1 MGLVKN
7 RWRKPAWRR
16 WTPLLWICP
25 FLVVSA
31 VFVLVDGFSVHE
43 TAPAPEIAGEDCEV
57 VGDEHE
63 LLVTGYCN
71 CGKCCQC
78 GSVASSNV
86 ADFQSGI
93 EIGVG
98 MAWGGL
104 VWYTTLRKETE
115 MATKCRHC
123 GSTSYGHGCA
133 YGPDRLHEHRDD
145 EKHCE
150 WCGSSSYGH
159 GCAYGPNR
167 VHRHGPGGNKCIWC
181 GSTSNGAGC
190 PYSPTRRHEK

>member
-1 MGLVKN
+1 MGLVKT
-7 RWRKPAWRR
+7 RRLAPQRAMGAWRDEN
-16 WTPLLWICP
+16 LFGIIL
-25 FLVVSA
+25 
-31 VFVLVDGFSVHE
+31 
-43 TAPAPEIAGEDCEV
+43 GE
-57 VGDEHE
+57 
-63 LLVTGYCN
+63 
-71 CGKCCQC
+71 
-78 GSVASSNV
+78 
-86 ADFQSGI
+86 
-93 EIGVG
+93 
-98 MAWGGL
+98 
-104 VWYTTLRKETE
+104 RKTD

-133 YGPDRLHEHRDD
+133 YGSNRIHEHRDD

-159 GCAYGPNR
+159 GCAYGPDR